1 MRSIPLVICSLQLL
15 HIVMNRIFKI
25 LDCGFSVMAK
35 KGKNLGYQKVIGQSG
50 CTLESFPDRQG
61 SYFNSL

>member
-35 KGKNLGYQKVIGQSG
+35 KVKNLGYQKVMTRWLDIGVFS
-50 CTLESFPDRQG
+50 
-61 SYFNSL
+61 